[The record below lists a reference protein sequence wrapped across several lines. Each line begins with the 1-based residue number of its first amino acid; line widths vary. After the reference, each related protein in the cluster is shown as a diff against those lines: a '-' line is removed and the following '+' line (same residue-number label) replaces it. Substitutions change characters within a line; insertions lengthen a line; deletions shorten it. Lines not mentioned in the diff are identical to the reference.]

1 MRHVCTEKNANY
13 FIYIYTW
20 WIAISAHLA
29 PGWTGLQVDFAVKY
43 SVQNCSVNSLLCLTK
58 NVAWFAIKICNTM
71 KAVLQNHQPTK
82 ANSWGSKLCVK
93 HDMTQ
98 DMSFLSCDS
107 VTNSS
112 LHLTKY
118 CQEST
123 GWNIYHPLII
133 YHGRNICEL
142 GQIHT
147 RELIYFRLGRAEKV
161 FQSWG
166 LCQVYQRYTANMS
179 ASTARAKK
187 PISPQRSAF
196 LLRGEHSD
204 LPSRPGEGNQRLFP
218 LAETNQA
225 TQITGKSQKK
235 VFSAW

>member
-1 MRHVCTEKNANY
+1 MDRY
-13 FIYIYTW
+13 FSAW
-20 WIAISAHLA
+20 LNWI
-29 PGWTGLQVDFAVKY
+29 TGRFC
-43 SVQNCSVNSLLCLTK
+43 SVQKWYNCSVNSLLCLTK
-58 NVAWFAIKICNTM
+58 ILICYKNMQHNESCTA
-71 KAVLQNHQPTK
+71 KQLTK
-82 ANSWGSKLCVK
+82 ANSWWSKLCVK

-107 VTNSS
+107 IANSS

-166 LCQVYQRYTANMS
+166 LCKVYQCYTANMS

-187 PISPQRSAF
+187 PISPQRSTF
-196 LLRGEHSD
+196 LQRGEHSD

-225 TQITGKSQKK
+225 TQITGKSQKM